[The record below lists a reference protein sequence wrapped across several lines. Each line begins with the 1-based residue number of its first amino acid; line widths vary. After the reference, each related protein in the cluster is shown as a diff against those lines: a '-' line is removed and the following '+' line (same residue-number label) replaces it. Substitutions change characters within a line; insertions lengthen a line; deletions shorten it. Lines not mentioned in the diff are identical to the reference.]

1 MTIFSRILLMMAI
14 AGWLFCLLIHISAFI
29 NPDLAFELSFENIY
43 MFSALIIIALTGITG
58 LKKFRLNP
66 EYSLMGK
73 GKMILQS
80 FSPWWIIPLWVL
92 NLGYLMV
99 LATIVDQDK
108 HLEHM
113 GFSIFTENSIL
124 KGILPDFMFKEF
136 LNDELKISTI
146 FTMLLYMFPIFA
158 LYPVKQ
164 TQKELIN

>member
-1 MTIFSRILLMMAI
+1 MTIFSRILLIMAI
-14 AGWLFCLLIHISAFI
+14 AGWLFCLFIHLSAFI
-29 NPDLAFELSFENIY
+29 DPDLAFQLSFENIY
-43 MFSALIIIALTGITG
+43 MFSALIIIALTGVTG
-58 LKKFRLNP
+58 LKKFMSGA

-80 FSPWWIIPLWVL
+80 FSPWWIIPLWIL
-92 NLGYLMV
+92 HLGYLGL
-99 LATIVDQDK
+99 LATIVDK
-108 HLEHM
+108 NNYLEHM

-146 FTMLLYMFPIFA
+146 FTMLLYLFPIFA